1 MLSETCPISKGS
13 PAEGTPAREA
23 RRGEPEG
30 APEPTAQLENSCP
43 VREGLPD
50 RACANL
56 CLLYQGA
63 RACLQSPFS
72 RTSGDRGGKGVA

>member
-1 MLSETCPISKGS
+1 MFTETCPISKGS
-13 PAEGTPAREA
+13 LAEGTPASAA
-23 RRGEPEG
+23 RRGEPGG
-30 APEPTAQLENSCP
+30 APVPTALPEGSCP

-63 RACLQSPFS
+63 RACLQSPFT
-72 RTSGDRGGKGVA
+72 RTTGDRSGTVGA